1 MGSSLSRRRRH
12 QKQRSISEGSAA
24 AAFRQESLGD
34 SLLGAYSKGLGEEE
48 IALQFEGGKELK
60 RFWLCKQLVD
70 KPLFVNILSY
80 LAAPELMTA
89 TEINRVW
96 FDCADTV
103 WLWDQLDGI
112 VGLEDV
118 SMGRYDYRCRHHRMK
133 LTREEK
139 RRHRNH
145 IAGSEIEEHREH
157 MYRGEKSSTTL
168 KKETVD
174 KAKKMVNQGKEKA
187 FSCVTKGRRSFSGSS
202 QEGEGRSR
210 VSSRMI

>member
-12 QKQRSISEGSAA
+12 KKQRSISEGSAA

-80 LAAPELMTA
+80 LGAPELMTA

-96 FDCADTV
+96 FDCAV
-103 WLWDQLDGI
+103 
-112 VGLEDV
+112 
-118 SMGRYDYRCRHHRMK
+118 
-133 LTREEK
+133 
-139 RRHRNH
+139 
-145 IAGSEIEEHREH
+145 
-157 MYRGEKSSTTL
+157 
-168 KKETVD
+168 ET
-174 KAKKMVNQGKEKA
+174 
-187 FSCVTKGRRSFSGSS
+187 
-202 QEGEGRSR
+202 
-210 VSSRMI
+210 